1 MQTLTDAAP
10 LRQTPPAHTTLRQ
23 HRPRASQRSC
33 AAPHAAR
40 CPADGF
46 SGQFQRKRLASAILF
61 FDHRRAPE
69 IAIRREPE
77 GGSMDRRLFLKSLF
91 AVAGTLG
98 ATSIVADG
106 ARAMPVA
113 DPAAGAPL
121 DLQTAP
127 AVATPEDID
136 AARIEDVRWVRRRR
150 RRWIFRR
157 RRRRVFWRRRRYF
170 RRRRFIG
177 RRRRFIRRYY

>member
-1 MQTLTDAAP
+1 MPRRFARRRP
-10 LRQTPPAHTTLRQ
+10 HTRL
-23 HRPRASQRSC
+23 RASIDRVRRSGVV
-33 AAPHAAR
+33 R
-40 CPADGF
+40 RRTRRDVRRMVSADSFNG
-46 SGQFQRKRLASAILF
+46 KRLASAILF